1 MIRHLQLDPADRAAL
16 AALSRSVLRE
26 YGSSTAPALLDD
38 LPALAQRLPP
48 RLVRELRAFRSTES
62 ASALVVRGLRV
73 DDAAIGPTPLDWRG
87 AERRAEVAAHEVFLL
102 LAAGHLGDV
111 FGWSTLQDG
120 RLVHDVLPIPA
131 HENDQ
136 SGHGTV
142 ELAWHTEDG
151 FHPYRCDYLL
161 LLGLRNHGGV
171 PTVVSGIEEVEL
183 KPRHREVLA
192 GRRFLI
198 RPDTEHLKEAR
209 SLTART
215 GRLHPIQRM
224 EDEPEPCA
232 VLFGDPERPY
242 LRVDP
247 AFMSPVPGDDEAAAA
262 LTTLTGELERH
273 LVGVALGAGDLLVV
287 DNYRAVHGRSA
298 FRARFDGT
306 DRWLKKAVVTRDLR
320 KSRDHRN
327 APEERVL
334 R

>member
-1 MIRHLQLDPADRAAL
+1 MIRRLDIDPADGAAL
-16 AALSRSVLRE
+16 ATLSRSVLHE

-38 LPALAQRLPP
+38 LPALAQQLPS
-48 RLVRELRAFRSTES
+48 RLVRELRAFRTAES
-62 ASALVVRGLRV
+62 ASALVVRGLKV
-73 DDAAIGPTPLDWRG
+73 DNTSIGPTPLDWRET
-87 AERRAEVAAHEVFLL
+87 ERPAAVAAHEVFLV
-102 LAAGHLGDV
+102 LATAHLGDI

-120 RLVHDVLPIPA
+120 RLVHDVLPIPQ
-131 HENDQ
+131 HEKDQ

-161 LLGLRNHGGV
+161 LLGLRNHDAV
-171 PTVVSGIEEVEL
+171 PTVVSGIEDVEL
-183 KPRHREVLA
+183 TPRHRAVLA
-192 GRRFLI
+192 ERRFLI
-198 RPDTEHLKEAR
+198 RPDTEHLKYAR
-209 SLTART
+209 SLTEST

-224 EDEPEPCA
+224 EEDPEPCA
-232 VLFGDPERPY
+232 VLFGDPDRPY

-247 AFMSPVPGDDEAAAA
+247 AFMSPVPGDREAAAA
-262 LTTLTGELERH
+262 LTALTGELERH

-298 FRARFDGT
+298 FEARFDGT

-327 APEERVL
+327 APEERIL

>member
-1 MIRHLQLDPADRAAL
+1 MIHHLDLEPADRAAL
-16 AALSRSVLRE
+16 ATLSRSVLHE

-38 LPALAQRLPP
+38 LPALTQQLPP
-48 RLVRELRAFRSTES
+48 SLIRELRAFRTTES
-62 ASALVVRGLRV
+62 ASALVVRALGV
-73 DDAAIGPTPLDWRG
+73 DDSAIGPTPLDWR
-87 AERRAEVAAHEVFLL
+87 ETRQPAEVAALEAFLV
-102 LAAGHLGDV
+102 LATAHLGDI

-120 RLVHDVLPIPA
+120 RLVHDVLPIPW
-131 HENDQ
+131 HQNDQ

-161 LLGLRNHGGV
+161 LLGLRNHGAV
-171 PTVVSGIEEVEL
+171 PTVVSGIEDVEL
-183 KPRHREVLA
+183 TPRHRAVLA
-192 GRRFLI
+192 ERRFLI
-198 RPDTEHLKEAR
+198 HPDTEHLKHAR
-209 SLTART
+209 SLTAST
-215 GRLHPIQRM
+215 GQLHPIQRM
-224 EDEPEPCA
+224 QDDPEPCA
-232 VLFGDPERPY
+232 VLFGDPGRPY

-247 AFMSPVPGDDEAAAA
+247 AFMSPLPGDDGAQAA
-262 LTTLTGELERH
+262 LNALTAELERH
-273 LVGVALGAGDLLVV
+273 LARVALGAGDLLVV

-298 FRARFDGT
+298 FEARFDGT